1 MCIAG
6 LIEGLVVLEES
17 LGFGVEA
24 VEPQSAGGEI
34 ILVEAVYVL
43 NGVTLVLT
51 NGDIG
56 EKIG

>member
-1 MCIAG
+1 MCIVG

-17 LGFGVEA
+17 LGLGVEA

-43 NGVTLVLT
+43 NGGTLVLT
-51 NGDIG
+51 TGNIG
-56 EKIG
+56 E